1 MQRLLNYNFIYL
13 IPLLLSAVFSLKSF
27 RLKWQTPYKIFSV
40 FLLCTLAAETFAIT
54 WKWELHKTAY
64 WNYTQENLWIYNLF
78 LIIRHLFLL
87 AFFYYILD
95 SVLLKKL
102 ILWSLI
108 PSAFIA
114 IINYFFIETPHTVNN
129 YAVVISNVIAIL
141 LALALFNQLLKDKKI
156 IKLNTDTKTWISLG
170 IFIYYSGT
178 LPFFIFFNYL
188 LKEHLSMALSY
199 LYIND
204 ALNIIM
210 YILYLIAYLCT
221 PQSQK

>member
-1 MQRLLNYNFIYL
+1 MQRLLNYSFIYL
-13 IPLLLSAVFSLKSF
+13 VPLLLSAVFSLRSF
-27 RLKWQTPYKIFSV
+27 RLKWPAPYKIFSV
-40 FLLCTLAAETFAIT
+40 FLLFTLAAEVFAIA
-54 WKWELHKTAY
+54 WKWELHKTIY
-64 WNYTQENLWIYNLF
+64 WDYTQENLWVYNFF
-78 LIIRHLFLL
+78 LIIRHVFLL
-87 AFFYYILD
+87 VFFYYILD
-95 SVLLKKL
+95 SALLKKL

-108 PSAFIA
+108 PSVLIG

-129 YAVVISNVIAIL
+129 YAVVIANAITIL
-141 LALALFNQLLKDKKI
+141 LVLALFTQLLKDKKL
-156 IKLNTDTKTWISLG
+156 IKLSADTKTWISLG
-170 IFIYYSGT
+170 LFIYHSGT

-210 YILYLIAYLCT
+210 YTLYLIAYLCT